1 MEVVVKHVVQH
12 VHSVNII
19 TVLFVFLTHTLL
31 DALLA
36 PLVHVQMVTL
46 NLLLAVLM
54 LTESALLVQLLVL
67 KELIN
72 QLHAVPSQIPNV

>member
-12 VHSVNII
+12 VHWVNII

-54 LTESALLVQLLVL
+54 LTEPALLVQLLVL

-72 QLHAVPSQIPNV
+72 QLHAVPSQISNV

>member
-12 VHSVNII
+12 VHWVNII

-54 LTESALLVQLLVL
+54 LTEPAPLVQLLVL
-67 KELIN
+67 KGLIN
-72 QLHAVPSQIPNV
+72 QLHAVPSQISNV

>member
-12 VHSVNII
+12 VHWVNII

-54 LTESALLVQLLVL
+54 LTEPALLVQLLVV

-72 QLHAVPSQIPNV
+72 QLHAVPSQISNV